1 MLVKSDVMVQTLGF
15 ISDAPY
21 FGEMYDHVL
30 KIWFISDEML
40 VSNLVHQLSPFKS

>member
-21 FGEMYDHVL
+21 FGEMYDHVMVQ
-30 KIWFISDEML
+30 KFGSSVM
-40 VSNLVHQLSPFKS
+40 KC